1 MEEFNI
7 RSKKLDRLT
16 SLKRLLELGL
26 NSIPELQPYID
37 KVNSIIN
44 TVNDGEISVVLLGS
58 FSDGKTSAIAGLLG
72 RLEDNMKIDNDES
85 SDELTIYRPKDLKKG
100 FKIVDTPGLF
110 GTKEK
115 EIDGKDIKFSQ
126 ITERYISE
134 AHIIIYVCDAVVPL
148 KESHV
153 EIIRRVMRDY
163 HKLDNTIF
171 VINKMDEAGYDLLDI
186 DDFRRGSEI
195 KKENLI
201 SRLRT
206 TINLTPDEEKSLHIV
221 CIAAD
226 PKGKGL
232 AHWFSKMDGYYE
244 RSHIKDLRNCINTVI
259 DKTDAESLS
268 SSTFETSVEDVVDG
282 LKKAIEGTTK
292 PVNKAL
298 TKIKDSATD
307 LEEDQRLLKKELA
320 SSKDELQNAINE
332 IKSDILREIKGASLE
347 TIGDVISNHLGE
359 QDGNI
364 TFYVFHKKI
373 NTLIEQC
380 CETNA
385 KAVDI
390 AAVKLEND
398 YSMQNEMLNEA
409 VKFGISELKNLQ
421 VTGEQVKVIRD
432 VIAKSYKFKP
442 YGAINLGK
450 NITKWAGWIGA
461 GIGVAF
467 ELYGWYKQHENKKK
481 LEELKQK
488 LGNAINNC
496 IAEIFNLFSSE
507 DLYYKNFA
515 PSYIEL
521 CKRVAERNKE
531 VEDLQIKVKQLEQYK
546 QHIEQWKNSGQYV
559 KYEEI

>member
-7 RSKKLDRLT
+7 ISRKLDRLT
-16 SLKRLLELGL
+16 SLKRLLESGL

-72 RLEDNMKIDNDES
+72 CLEDNMKIDNDES

-153 EIIRRVMRDY
+153 EIIRRIMRDY

-186 DDFRRGSEI
+186 DDFSRGSEI
-195 KKENLI
+195 KKANLI
-201 SRLRT
+201 LRLRS
-206 TINLTPDEEKSLHIV
+206 TINLTPDEEKCLHIV

-232 AHWFSKMDGYYE
+232 AHWFSKMDSYYE
-244 RSHIKDLRNCINTVI
+244 RSHIKNLRNCINTVI

-282 LKKAIEGTTK
+282 LAKAIEGTTK

-298 TKIKDSATD
+298 AKIKDSAID
-307 LEEDQRLLKKELA
+307 LEEDQKLLKKELG
-320 SSKDELQNAINE
+320 SSKDELKNAINE
-332 IKSDILREIKGASLE
+332 VKNDVLREIKGASLE
-347 TIGDVISNHLGE
+347 TIGEVISNYLGV

-364 TFYVFHKKI
+364 TFYVFQDKI
-373 NTLIEQC
+373 NSLIAQC
-380 CETNA
+380 CETTA
-385 KAVDI
+385 QAV
-390 AAVKLEND
+390 
-398 YSMQNEMLNEA
+398 
-409 VKFGISELKNLQ
+409 
-421 VTGEQVKVIRD
+421 
-432 VIAKSYKFKP
+432 
-442 YGAINLGK
+442 
-450 NITKWAGWIGA
+450 NI
-461 GIGVAF
+461 
-467 ELYGWYKQHENKKK
+467 E
-481 LEELKQK
+481 
-488 LGNAINNC
+488 
-496 IAEIFNLFSSE
+496 
-507 DLYYKNFA
+507 
-515 PSYIEL
+515 
-521 CKRVAERNKE
+521 
-531 VEDLQIKVKQLEQYK
+531 
-546 QHIEQWKNSGQYV
+546 
-559 KYEEI
+559 